1 MSEQIKLA
9 PCAVTDSTV
18 LAQCV
23 EAMNKWSQKLPF
35 GPTKA
40 LGTDTSLVSA
50 KMYHTYG
57 LSIDT
62 EYAHR
67 EFVLEKGGKPM
78 SNPKNIKDYD
88 LWMIGGVAESGDA
101 KKALPDTCYKEECDK
116 CNGNGK
122 TTCDECNGDG
132 KVTCGKCDGTGQV
145 RCRKCG
151 GKGKVACSC
160 SGSIFYGN
168 GPDQKVCPK
177 CRNSGSV
184 RCPECHGNGDIRCSK
199 CGGRG
204 EVKCDKCGGKGEIV
218 CKNCEGRGW
227 NSFTYHLIQKQKTDN
242 FRKVWVDDGFAGP
255 IEFEKCERHPT
266 MELYA
271 DNVEGADKRVSAEKL
286 PTLECGFSEEIKPTL
301 IGNSTNHD
309 KDNNVRLQRQKALL
323 RQFDSAILYEYK
335 YKDAD
340 YRIWIDLATDSLFE
354 SGDGALMTSYWF
366 EANKKRFPKKK
377 VDELMKMVRDA
388 SDDKIFSVKVRHPGL
403 MWLLAASPLGW
414 FGFDRFALGQTG
426 IGCFKLLCGG
436 GFGLVALYDA
446 LFMPFV
452 AKKGNMLRIMKAL
465 GKTDQ
470 TKDEKKKE
478 DNKE

>member
-9 PCAVTDSTV
+9 PCAVTDSAV

-62 EYAHR
+62 DYAHR

-78 SNPKNIKDYD
+78 SNPKDIKEYD
-88 LWMIGGVAESGDA
+88 LWKIVGVQESGDA
-101 KKALPDTCYKEECDK
+101 KKELPDTCYKEECDK
-116 CNGNGK
+116 CNGDGK

-132 KVTCGKCDGTGQV
+132 KVTCSKCDGAGQV
-145 RCRKCG
+145 RCSKCRG
-151 GKGKVACSC
+151 SGEVACSC
-160 SGSIFYGN
+160 KTISGLNS
-168 GPDQKVCPK
+168 PKVCPK
-177 CRNSGSV
+177 CHNSGTV
-184 RCPECHGNGDIRCSK
+184 RCTSCHGSGEVRCSK

-218 CKNCEGRGW
+218 CENCEGRGW
-227 NSFTYHLIQKQKTDN
+227 NSFTYHLVQKQKTDN
-242 FRKVWVDDGFAGP
+242 FRKVWKDDGFAGP
-255 IEFEKCERHPT
+255 VEFDKCEKHPAK
-266 MELYA
+266 ELYA

-286 PTLECGFSEEIKPTL
+286 PTLDCGFSGEVKPTL
-301 IGNSTNHD
+301 IDNSTHHD
-309 KDNNVRLQRQKALL
+309 EEHEVRLQKQKASL

-335 YKDAD
+335 YKDGD
-340 YRIWIDLATDSLFE
+340 YRIWIDLATGSLFE

-377 VDELMKMVRDA
+377 VDELMKMVREA
-388 SDDKIFSVKVRHPGL
+388 SDDKIFSVKVRRPGL
-403 MWLLAASPLGW
+403 MWLLAISPLGW
-414 FGFDRFALGQTG
+414 FGFDRFALGQAG
-426 IGCFKLLCGG
+426 MGCFKLLCFG

-465 GKTDQ
+465 GKADPK
-470 TKDEKKKE
+470 KDEKKEEDKKE
-478 DNKE
+478 